1 MVFQMLPRYLGGWM
15 VFRLFPRYLGGL
27 GLEHVGI
34 WLEGAAHQRAP
45 VKRLQHD
52 REQVPRRLHE
62 RTAGQSPQYEFTL
75 GILQPTSFMKI

>member
-62 RTAGQSPQYEFTL
+62 RTAGHSL
-75 GILQPTSFMKI
+75 LNMSSR